1 MLMPPMTKARIPA
14 RHAKT
19 TWYFRCATV
28 LLLPVLLLLLISF
41 SVNAQM
47 LDTDHDHKRGV
58 LRVTFSV
65 WEPFAIEGPDG
76 RQHGIDR
83 AIMTEVAKRLGLDLQ
98 PQSCPWRRCLKMLET
113 GDIDIMT
120 SIAHTPERA
129 EYAHYIKPA
138 YSRVTPVFY
147 YNRKSPVTITDYSHL
162 HDLTLGAVVDSRY
175 FEPFDS
181 DTSLEKF
188 EATSEI
194 LLIRMLAA
202 ERVDAI
208 VGSDANADYQI
219 RRTGLGNIIAKAPY
233 RTGNHNDIHLA
244 VSRNSS
250 MMTRLDH
257 ISQIMTDLH
266 TEGFI
271 ARTHQDYWPAVDLP
285 AFDNLHH
292 GD

>member
-1 MLMPPMTKARIPA
+1 MPPIIKARIPV
-14 RHAKT
+14 RPSKT
-19 TWYFRCATV
+19 TWYFRCATA
-28 LLLPVLLLLLISF
+28 LLLPVFLLISV
-41 SVNAQM
+41 SVNAHV
-47 LDTDHDHKRGV
+47 LNTDHDHDHRHGA

-76 RQHGIDR
+76 QQRGIDR
-83 AIMTEVAKRLGLDLQ
+83 AIMTEVASRLGLELQ
-98 PQSCPWRRCLKMLET
+98 PQACPWRRCLKMLEI

-120 SIAHTPERA
+120 SIAYTAERA
-129 EYAHYIKPA
+129 EYAYYIKPA

-147 YNRKSPVTITDYSHL
+147 YNRKSPVTIANYSDL
-162 HDLTLGAVVDSRY
+162 SELTLGAVVDSRY

-202 ERVDAI
+202 QRVDAI

-219 RRTGLGNIIAKAPY
+219 RRAGLGNIIAKAPY
-233 RTGNHNDIHLA
+233 RTGNRNEIHLA

-250 MMTRLDH
+250 LMTRLEQ

-271 ARTHQDYWPAVDLP
+271 ARVHQDYWPAADLP
-285 AFDNLHH
+285 GLDDLHL

>member
-1 MLMPPMTKARIPA
+1 MPPMTKARVPA
-14 RHAKT
+14 RHAKS
-19 TWYFRCATV
+19 TWYFRCATA
-28 LLLPVLLLLLISF
+28 LLLPALLLVSF
-41 SVNAQM
+41 SVSAQV
-47 LDTDHDHKRGV
+47 LDTDLDHKRGV

-76 RQHGIDR
+76 QQRGIDR
-83 AIMTEVAKRLGLDLQ
+83 AIMTEVANRLDLELQ
-98 PQSCPWRRCLKMLET
+98 PQACPWRRCLKMLET

-120 SIAHTPERA
+120 SIAYTAERA

-147 YNRKSPVTITDYSHL
+147 YNRKSPVTIAGYSDL
-162 HDLTLGAVVDSRY
+162 QDLTLGAVVDSRY

-202 ERVDAI
+202 QRVDAI
-208 VGSDANADYQI
+208 IGSDANADYQI
-219 RRTGLGNIIAKAPY
+219 RRAGLGNIIVKAPY
-233 RTGNHNDIHLA
+233 RTGNRNDIHLA

-250 MMTRLDH
+250 LMTRLEQL
-257 ISQIMTDLH
+257 SQIMTDLH
-266 TEGFI
+266 SEGFI
-271 ARTHQDYWPAVDLP
+271 ARVHQEYWPAADLP
-285 AFDNLHH
+285 DINDVLELN
-292 GD
+292 